1 MNKQC
6 KSVLVM
12 AMIMALIAMWLSLPL
27 LGENMGGSAAAQ
39 TCEGDF
45 DSDGDVDGTDL
56 ATFAAEFGRT
66 DCAGNCEGDFNG
78 DNDVDG
84 SDIATFATDFGRTNC
99 FGEVPESIAEAV
111 ANANN
116 PIKTFPLL
124 RASGA
129 ISGIRDVM
137 PTYFPD
143 VADLIAGGPEARDY
157 MLQSFQGTPPF
168 AEDLKL
174 SIYAYAL
181 EQMGDP
187 ASLPT
192 LQAFIGDNVTGE
204 LFMAPHFVTH
214 GAKIL
219 LGDPDLEDAV
229 FYSAIQMREV
239 ASQNG
244 STVQQEEIT
253 PLSTPTTG
261 SCHRQYVLLDDEG
274 DPITWLHPDGTFHEA
289 TVKGIHHFSNDVPQV
304 TIDNFIEQVTHGGG
318 TFVDDDPVF
327 YGYPSKQFNCGGYAF
342 RHLNRGRRWTAEPDD
357 MFDVLA
363 TNTGLLTEVSE
374 SEAQPGDIVFYYKKG
389 EARSGHVA
397 ELRRIEEGTIIVRN
411 ADHQSGLW
419 EAPIDAEYFKG
430 KWYKFGGGVSYPVH
444 RIFRWVNGKPPNVKP
459 DPSVIGNPDYCQDEV
474 SSGIVYRG
482 EGTYRDQ
489 LSVDY
494 GEAGSATCTF
504 PAPVEI
510 TLNSDGSAHAAVTYF
525 GYASVDSSG
534 NVWCSDITGNVSRYY
549 GTHANGQFLLDMGG
563 GRPPLEGTYDG
574 LGIVGTWEHNWEH
587 ETLYWDDETQTLVD
601 GTQYHSNKLF
611 FSVEAIFF
619 SADQ

>member
-1 MNKQC
+1 MDKEHR
-6 KSVLVM
+6 SSLVLAILAVCLIT
-12 AMIMALIAMWLSLPL
+12 AVFLPALGVTNLRTA
-27 LGENMGGSAAAQ
+27 SAE
-39 TCEGDF
+39 TCNGDF
-45 DSDGDVDGTDL
+45 DTDGDVDGTDL
-56 ATFAAEFGRT
+56 ATFAADFGRT
-66 DCAGNCEGDFNG
+66 DCAADCEGDFNG

-84 SDIATFATDFGRTNC
+84 SDLATFATDFGRTNC
-99 FGEVPESIAEAV
+99 SGAVPESIAQAV
-111 ANANN
+111 ANANSLL
-116 PIKTFPLL
+116 KTFPLL

-192 LQAFIGDNVTGE
+192 LQAFLGDNVTGE
-204 LFMAPHFVTH
+204 LLLTPHFVTH

-219 LGDPDLEDAV
+219 LGDTDLEDAV

-239 ASQNG
+239 VSQNG
-244 STVQQEEIT
+244 STAQQEEIT
-253 PLSTPTTG
+253 PLPTPTTG
-261 SCHRQYVLLDDEG
+261 TCHRQYILLDDEG
-274 DPITWLHPDGTFHEA
+274 NPITWLHPDGTFHEA
-289 TVKGIHHFSNDVPQV
+289 TVKGVHSFSNEVPQI
-304 TIDNFIEQVTHGGG
+304 TMNNCIEQVTHGGG

-327 YGYPSKQFNCGGYAF
+327 YGYPSKQFNCAGYAF

-357 MFDVLA
+357 MFDVLV

-374 SEAQPGDIVFYYKKG
+374 SEAQPGDIVFYYAAG
-389 EARSGHVA
+389 EARPRHVA

-411 ADHQSGLW
+411 ADTQSGLW
-419 EAPIDAEYFKG
+419 EAPIDAEYFNG
-430 KWYKFGGGVSYPVH
+430 KWYRIGGGASYPVH

-474 SSGIVYRG
+474 SSSIVYRG
-482 EGTYRDQ
+482 EGNYREQ

-504 PAPVEI
+504 PAPVEV
-510 TLNSDGSAHAAVTYF
+510 TLNSDGSANAAVTYY
-525 GYASVDSSG
+525 GYAALDSSG
-534 NVWCSDITGNVSRYY
+534 NVWCTDITGNVSRYY
-549 GTHANGQFLLDMGG
+549 GTHANGQFSLDMGG
-563 GRPPLEGTYDG
+563 GRPPLEGTYNE
-574 LGIVGTWEHNWEH
+574 LGIVGTWEHSWES
-587 ETLYWDDETQTLVD
+587 ETFYWDEETQTLEE
-601 GTQYHSNKLF
+601 GTQDHSNKLF

-619 SADQ
+619 SADP